1 PRSTRA
7 LSSAAPDVYKRQ
19 MPDEWRVQ
27 QKTQLKEQMG
37 WQATT
42 GNIAQ
47 QFGDLLQKN
56 GEPGDLDG
64 VGRVVAHGN
73 SGAARGLRNN
83 NPGNIEAGSNPWDC
97 L

>member
-1 PRSTRA
+1 VGLAKQRFDA
-7 LSSAAPDVYKRQ
+7 IDQYADAHG

-37 WQATT
+37 QSAWV

-47 QFGDLLQKN
+47 KYSELLQTN

-73 SGAARGLRNN
+73 SGAAR
-83 NPGNIEAGSNPWDC
+83 A
-97 L
+97 

>member
-1 PRSTRA
+1 TGLYNDNPAFVGLAKQRFDA
-7 LSSAAPDVYKRQ
+7 IDQYADAHG

-73 SGAARGLRNN
+73 SGAARGLRN
-83 NPGNIEAGSNPWDC
+83 
-97 L
+97 